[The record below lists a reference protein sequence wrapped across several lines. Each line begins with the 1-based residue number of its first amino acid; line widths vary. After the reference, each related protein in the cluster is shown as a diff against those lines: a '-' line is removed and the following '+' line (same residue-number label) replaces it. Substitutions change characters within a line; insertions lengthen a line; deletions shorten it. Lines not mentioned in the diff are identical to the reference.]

1 VASEHELLSQK
12 FGKAMLSFKTGLGGV
27 IIKAALGQILG
38 DASFI
43 TDAIVDSIAESTF
56 IKAATEGEKVVL
68 GTAKDIAN
76 KPTNMQRITLTD
88 KNIYLYYVKG
98 RGKSKQQ
105 KLIILPLKYAK
116 DVRTEGILIKNV
128 LIKFEI
134 PQREKEEWKTLY
146 FDLALRV
153 FLPDIWMSTIKC
165 AISEPLLESTE
176 EKVLGCI
183 DIAKTAGRYG
193 LHFTKNRVIIANSHI
208 SHVWRALTF
217 LSMVVGGFFFA
228 IGFFTPLIYGTRN
241 LIIFQFQVAA
251 VVGLVFAV
259 FPLII
264 FATAEN
270 WKYRK
275 LLKYGPNDL
284 LANDKKN
291 FDIPYS
297 DIAQVELKKVRL
309 GFRTKI
315 KILTKSESHEFFIL
329 NTSLLNYHMSL
340 VRWVLPESKLILPE
354 VKEKKLPKELQ

>member
-1 VASEHELLSQK
+1 VTSEHELLSQK
-12 FGKAMLSFKTGLGGV
+12 FGKAMLSFKPGLGGV
-27 IIKAALGQILG
+27 IIKEALGQILG
-38 DASFI
+38 DTSFI

-56 IKAATEGEKVVL
+56 IKAATEGEKVVQ

-76 KPTNMQRITLTD
+76 KLTTMQRITLTD
-88 KNIYLYYVKG
+88 QYIYLYYSKG

-128 LIKFEI
+128 LIEFEI

-153 FLPDIWMSTIKC
+153 FLPYIWMNTIKR

-183 DIAKTAGRYG
+183 DIAKRGRYG
-193 LHFTKNRVIIANSHI
+193 LYFTKNRVIIANSHI
-208 SHVWRALTF
+208 SLVWATLTT
-217 LSMVVGGFFFA
+217 LSTA
-228 IGFFTPLIYGTRN
+228 IGGLFFLMFISYPLIYGRHN
-241 LIIFQFQVAA
+241 VIISEFQAGA
-251 VVGLVFAV
+251 IISLVFAV

-264 FATAEN
+264 FATAEK

-284 LANDKKN
+284 LANNKKN

-309 GFRTKI
+309 GLRNKI
-315 KILTKSESHEFFIL
+315 KILTKSKSYEFFIL
-329 NTSLLNYHMSL
+329 NTKLLKYHMSL

-354 VKEKKLPKELQ
+354 VKEKKLPTALQ